1 MLHCRD
7 GTRGCGCGFGKNPP
21 AATPAEQGKTRP
33 RQDPRVDFWTR
44 TRRVSGGSRAPAGFV
59 DFATAPRLLAT
70 AFVVLEAAAAATCPQ
85 ITASAVLEAA
95 ATAPCP
101 QPPPLPPRRVR
112 GRLCW

>member
-1 MLHCRD
+1 MRVRVWQKP
-7 GTRGCGCGFGKNPP
+7 TRGHTRGAGENPP
-21 AATPAEQGKTRP
+21 AAR
-33 RQDPRVDFWTR
+33 
-44 TRRVSGGSRAPAGFV
+44 PAGFV

-85 ITASAVLEAA
+85 ITAFAVLEAA

-101 QPPPLPPRRVR
+101 QAPPLPPRRVR

>member
-1 MLHCRD
+1 MVFEISFFL
-7 GTRGCGCGFGKNPP
+7 CGFGKNPS
-21 AATPAEQGKTRP
+21 AATPAEQGENPPAAR
-33 RQDPRVDFWTR
+33 
-44 TRRVSGGSRAPAGFV
+44 PAGFV

-70 AFVVLEAAAAATCPQ
+70 AFVVLEVAAAATCPQ
-85 ITASAVLEAA
+85 IAASAVLEAA